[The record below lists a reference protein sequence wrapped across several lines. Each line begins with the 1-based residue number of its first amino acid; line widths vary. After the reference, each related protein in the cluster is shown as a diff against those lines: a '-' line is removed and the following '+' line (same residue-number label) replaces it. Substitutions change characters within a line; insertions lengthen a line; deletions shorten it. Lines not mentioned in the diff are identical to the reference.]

1 MGVVLEIANFRD
13 RHKPV
18 RHFASVACPMCG
30 TQATGVEC
38 DGEVAYVC
46 DGSLTDHGK
55 LEWSHAPDHVAI
67 RN

>member
-1 MGVVLEIANFRD
+1 MGVVVDIANFRN

-30 TQATGVEC
+30 TQTTGVERG
-38 DGEVAYVC
+38 DEVAYVC

-55 LEWSHAPDHVAI
+55 LEWSHAVDQVAI
-67 RN
+67 SN